1 MGSASKA
8 KQMTANVGR
17 QHTDLTTI
25 DLTPEDKAALQPVG
39 DRLRTLVAVSTSNL
53 VHDAIDEP
61 VPDSVIGKVKAAKL
75 SDAYEQAR
83 QRLNS
88 AEDHLRTVLT
98 VITAST
104 PAPNFALFTLVRG
117 AAIPIVHARH
127 LLEPSIDETTRFGR
141 GLSARLENQEQLR
154 KVERGE
160 AEPADTDVPAD
171 ESLSADEFFVGRVGH
186 LRERAEANGV
196 AAVPDRNGDVIGFG
210 ERWPSDTELFDLYM
224 PGIGKLYFQYLSGY
238 AHSLPWAQ
246 IPMHRAGPPD
256 EEGYRLVPT
265 DINVAV
271 FAAVLSGALSL
282 YDETI
287 GYFLAKAGFPP
298 IVWTEAKKG

>member
-1 MGSASKA
+1 MNITK
-8 KQMTANVGR
+8 
-17 QHTDLTTI
+17 LTGQP
-25 DLTPEDKAALQPVG
+25 LTPEDMAALQPVG
-39 DRLRTLVAVSTSNL
+39 DRLNRLVVISTSDL
-53 VHDAIDEP
+53 IHDAIDKP
-61 VPDSVIGKVKAAKL
+61 VSDSVIGKAKAAKL

-104 PAPNFALFTLVRG
+104 PVPNFALFTLVRG
-117 AAIPIVHARH
+117 AAIPIVHARY

-141 GLSARLENQEQLR
+141 GLSARLQNQEQLR
-154 KVERGE
+154 KVERDE
-160 AEPADTDVPAD
+160 DEPADMDLSAD
-171 ESLSADEFFVGRVGH
+171 KPLSADEFFVERVGH
-186 LRERAEANGV
+186 LHKRADASGV
-196 AAVPDRNGDVIGFG
+196 AVVPDRNGNVIGFG
-210 ERWPSDTELFDLYM
+210 ERWPSDTELFDFYM

-246 IPMHRAGPPD
+246 LPMHRAEPPD
-256 EEGYRLVPT
+256 DEGYRLVPT
-265 DINVAV
+265 DINVPV

-298 IVWTEAKKG
+298 LVWNEAKKG